1 MDALAPD
8 PQVSECSTQA
18 LELPAPPRLDQVML
32 SRFTQCKPPAR
43 DDGDLTNDVAKRII
57 EAERDGSAEGLTW
70 ASYDR

>member
-1 MDALAPD
+1 MDVLAPD
-8 PQVSECSTQA
+8 PQVLECSTQA
-18 LELPAPPRLDQVML
+18 LELAAPPRPDQAIL
-32 SRFTQCKPPAR
+32 SRFTQWKPPVR